1 MELEYLKGK
10 NYIVYEN
17 LAKKMGLEA
26 AAFLGYLISVD
37 EENTGIKHPLPG
49 NYFYANA
56 NIAMKYGLELAA
68 FLGYLMFVD
77 KTSEHIDNEP
87 WFCQTIEEVK
97 ERTGYKKKEQEKLL
111 KKLEKLG
118 AIKTKFL
125 GSPQKRYIL
134 INYEKVKE
142 LSSNIQKNKKE

>member
-1 MELEYLKGK
+1 MELEYLQGK
-10 NYIVYEN
+10 NYIVNEN
-17 LAKKMGLEA
+17 LAKKMGLEV

-56 NIAMKYGLELAA
+56 NISEKYGLDVAA
-68 FLGYLMFVD
+68 FLGYLMFID
-77 KTSEHIDNEP
+77 KTSQHTDNEP
-87 WFCQTIEEVK
+87 WFCQTTEEIK
-97 ERTGYKKKEQEKLL
+97 ERTGYKRWEQEKLL

-118 AIKTKFL
+118 VIKIKFS
-125 GSPQKRYIL
+125 GSPQKRYIS

-142 LSSNIQKNKKE
+142 LSSDIVKQKKE